1 MDHSSVFRA
10 MLPTFDAGET
20 RIAVAYP
27 SFAERLPLVRL
38 DRQGLVFRARGAM
51 PPVCGLPRS
60 ATLYLDNEPLCTL
73 RLVIREVAPC
83 DGGAHDLTMQPSAA
97 NGDALLWHALRKRCR
112 RADAPLAQR
121 APDRRAAAPAHRNGA
136 AKLDESCAQPAIGVG
151 ACMRVTRS
159 AAFRLTDRGDA
170 LFFADWLEYHFDE
183 LRALAQGLSPRLHLN
198 ELERHLTGDEVDV
211 RFVYDIDGHAD
222 RRMLTDCA
230 RQTCDWIAAEVRLRF
245 DLPIAEQRFGA
256 RKPRRAARST
266 RFRRS
271 NSGRT

>member
-1 MDHSSVFRA
+1 

-20 RIAVAYP
+20 RIAVAFP
-27 SFAERLPLVRL
+27 SFANRLPLVRL
-38 DRQGLVFRARGAM
+38 GRQGLVFRARGAM

-60 ATLYLDNEPLCTL
+60 ATLYLDDKPLCTL
-73 RLVIREVAPC
+73 RLVIREVERC
-83 DGGAHDLTMQPSAA
+83 DDGAHDLTMQPSAA
-97 NGDALLWHALRKRCR
+97 NGDALLWHALRTRCR
-112 RADAPLAQR
+112 HAHAPLAQR
-121 APDRRAAAPAHRNGA
+121 APGERATTATQAAPRRHDSAKRAESGA
-136 AKLDESCAQPAIGVG
+136 PHAVG
-151 ACMRVTRS
+151 TGTCVRMTRS
-159 AAFRLTDRGDA
+159 AAFRLADRGDA

-198 ELERHLTGDEVDV
+198 ELERNLMGDEVDV

-230 RQTCDWIAAEVRLRF
+230 RQACDWIAAEVRRRF

-256 RKPRRAARST
+256 RKPRRATRAI

>member
-1 MDHSSVFRA
+1 

-20 RIAVAYP
+20 RIAVAFP

-38 DRQGLVFRARGAM
+38 GRQGLVFRARGAM

-60 ATLYLDNEPLCTL
+60 ATLYLDDEPLCTL
-73 RLVIREVAPC
+73 RLVIREVERC
-83 DGGAHDLTMQPSAA
+83 DDGAHDLTMQPSAA
-97 NGDALLWHALRKRCR
+97 NGDALLWHALRTRCR
-112 RADAPLAQR
+112 HARAPLAPRAPDERPAPATQASARRRDTAPRADAARPESG
-121 APDRRAAAPAHRNGA
+121 APRAAGT
-136 AKLDESCAQPAIGVG
+136 GVR
-151 ACMRVTRS
+151 MTRS
-159 AAFRLTDRGDA
+159 AAFRLADRGDA

-198 ELERHLTGDEVDV
+198 ELERDLAGDKVDV

-230 RQTCDWIAAEVRLRF
+230 RQACDWIATEVRRRF
-245 DLPIAEQRFGA
+245 DLRIAEQRFGA
-256 RKPRRAARST
+256 RKPRRATRAI
-266 RFRRS
+266 RFRRN

>member
-1 MDHSSVFRA
+1 

-20 RIAVAYP
+20 RIAVAFP
-27 SFAERLPLVRL
+27 SFAGRLPLVRL
-38 DRQGLVFRARGAM
+38 GRQGLVFRARGAM

-60 ATLYLDNEPLCTL
+60 ATLYLDDEPLCTL
-73 RLVIREVAPC
+73 RLVIREVDSC
-83 DGGAHDLTMQPSAA
+83 DDGAHDLTMQPSAA
-97 NGDALLWHALRKRCR
+97 NGDALLWHALRARCR
-112 RADAPLAQR
+112 HARAPLAQR
-121 APDRRAAAPAHRNGA
+121 APGGRAPSAANAPAASRRRDASTRDEPCGSQAAGA
-136 AKLDESCAQPAIGVG
+136 G
-151 ACMRVTRS
+151 MRVTRS
-159 AAFRLTDRGDA
+159 AAFRLADRGDA

-230 RQTCDWIAAEVRLRF
+230 RQACEWIATEMRRRF

-256 RKPRRAARST
+256 RKPRRAMRST
-266 RFRRS
+266 RFRRN